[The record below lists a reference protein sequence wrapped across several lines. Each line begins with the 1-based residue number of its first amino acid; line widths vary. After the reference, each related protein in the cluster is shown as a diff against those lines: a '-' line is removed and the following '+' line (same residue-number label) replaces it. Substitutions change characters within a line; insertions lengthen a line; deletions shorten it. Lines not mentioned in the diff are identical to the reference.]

1 MTLATMIIFPEC
13 FLFLLPNISFGVKTV
28 MTTGVRTDLHTVD
41 EEDQENEYGSTDDDQ
56 QGKRSGQDDDDV
68 ILDEEGEKEGGT
80 DSIRKTGIQ
89 LYFSVCSVFVR
100 RSLLHSLWGLTFE
113 LSVLI
118 VFFPKQPC
126 FFSVFF
132 FPSLVGVSPLS
143 QTIRHHLVVMN

>member
-100 RSLLHSLWGLTFE
+100 RSLFHSLWGLTFE

-118 VFFPKQPC
+118 VFFPKRPC
-126 FFSVFF
+126 FFSVFYF
-132 FPSLVGVSPLS
+132 RPSLVFPRCHKLLD
-143 QTIRHHLVVMN
+143 II

>member
-1 MTLATMIIFPEC
+1 
-13 FLFLLPNISFGVKTV
+13 

-68 ILDEEGEKEGGT
+68 VLDEEGEKEGGT

-132 FPSLVGVSPLS
+132 SVPRWCFP
-143 QTIRHHLVVMN
+143 VVTNY

>member
-89 LYFSVCSVFVR
+89 LYFSG
-100 RSLLHSLWGLTFE
+100 GLTFE

-118 VFFPKQPC
+118 VFFPKRPC
-126 FFSVFF
+126 FFSVFYF
-132 FPSLVGVSPLS
+132 RPSLVFPRCHKLLD
-143 QTIRHHLVVMN
+143 II

>member
-113 LSVLI
+113 LSILI

>member
-89 LYFSVCSVFVR
+89 LYSSVCSVFVR
-100 RSLLHSLWGLTFE
+100 RSLLHSLWGLTLE
-113 LSVLI
+113 PSVLI

-132 FPSLVGVSPLS
+132 SRPSLVFPRCHKLLD
-143 QTIRHHLVVMN
+143 II

>member
-1 MTLATMIIFPEC
+1 MTI
-13 FLFLLPNISFGVKTV
+13 
-28 MTTGVRTDLHTVD
+28 GVRTDLHTVD

-118 VFFPKQPC
+118 VFFPEQPC

>member
-1 MTLATMIIFPEC
+1 
-13 FLFLLPNISFGVKTV
+13 

-80 DSIRKTGIQ
+80 DSIRKTVVQ

-118 VFFPKQPC
+118 VFFPKQTC

-132 FPSLVGVSPLS
+132 SRPSLVFPSCHKLLD
-143 QTIRHHLVVMN
+143 IIY